1 MDDAAQPAG
10 DGAHNEQD
18 LGPGPRGRVAADG
31 TPAGEGGRGRWAGE
45 RARGHLDGSG
55 TSRRARAPRA
65 GRRRDT
71 PLEQRRLT
79 YPEVGATAGA
89 LPAGYDHLVRS
100 RAVGVGEAA
109 FRAAAER
116 LMGWDMHR
124 SAGFEV
130 RPTAA
135 RAALGAR
142 VVLRLGWGPLRLE
155 APCEVVRVLDE
166 PRRQGFAYGT
176 LEGHP
181 ERGEELFCLDL
192 RPDGTVVLSITAF
205 SRPAAWWA
213 RAGAPA
219 ARCLQERVTR
229 RYLRGLL

>member
-1 MDDAAQPAG
+1 MDAAQPAD
-10 DGAHNEQD
+10 DGAHDEQD
-18 LGPGPRGRVAADG
+18 PGP
-31 TPAGEGGRGRWAGE
+31 
-45 RARGHLDGSG
+45 
-55 TSRRARAPRA
+55 
-65 GRRRDT
+65 GRRRGA
-71 PLEQRRLT
+71 PLERRRLT

-100 RAVGVGEAA
+100 RTVGAGEDA

-124 SAGFEV
+124 SAGLEV

-181 ERGEELFCLDL
+181 ERGEELFRLDL

-205 SRPAAWWA
+205 SRPAAWWV

-219 ARCLQERVTR
+219 ARCVQERVTR
-229 RYLRGLL
+229 RYLRALL

>member
-1 MDDAAQPAG
+1 M
-10 DGAHNEQD
+10 
-18 LGPGPRGRVAADG
+18 
-31 TPAGEGGRGRWAGE
+31 
-45 RARGHLDGSG
+45 
-55 TSRRARAPRA
+55 
-65 GRRRDT
+65 
-71 PLEQRRLT
+71 EQRRLT

-100 RAVGVGEAA
+100 RAVGAGEAA

-116 LMGWDMHR
+116 LMGWEMHR

-135 RAALGAR
+135 RAALGTR
-142 VVLRLGWGPLRLE
+142 VVLRLGRGPLRLE

-213 RAGAPA
+213 RAGAAPA
-219 ARCLQERVTR
+219 RWAQERVTQ
-229 RYLRGLL
+229 RYLRALL